1 VRAAGGAAP
10 CGRPAP
16 VKFAVMADRSQI
28 SAPGSLQNSAGITK
42 TAESLTGEPLAELA
56 AQHNL
61 KPSAQRPGLLEYLG
75 KLWQRRH
82 FIMAFATARNVSM
95 YTDARLGQVWQVLT
109 PLLNCAVYYL
119 IFGILFR
126 ANKGVEH
133 YIPYLVVG
141 VFIFTFTERSILVGS
156 RVMHNN
162 LSLMRALQFPR
173 ASLPLAYVI
182 VELQQL
188 MLSMVVMVIIVL
200 GYGEPLTWYWFLA
213 IPALLLQTLF
223 NIGASL
229 IIARIGAE
237 LNDISQLAPFL
248 TRVWRYFCGVMY
260 SIATLPATL
269 PLWSKELLQLNPAA
283 VYISLM
289 RLAIMRSQ
297 RTNAAGAKPY
307 NAAACASFHA
317 HLSQYGNQ
325 AFCHPEVTLSQ
336 LWLAGAGWAVFALAI
351 GIVYFW
357 RAEARYGRG

>member
-1 VRAAGGAAP
+1 
-10 CGRPAP
+10 
-16 VKFAVMADRSQI
+16 
-28 SAPGSLQNSAGITK
+28 
-42 TAESLTGEPLAELA
+42 
-56 AQHNL
+56 
-61 KPSAQRPGLLEYLG
+61 
-75 KLWQRRH
+75 
-82 FIMAFATARNVSM
+82 M

-119 IFGILFR
+119 IFGILFK
-126 ANKGVEH
+126 ANRGVEH
-133 YIPYLVVG
+133 YIPYLVIG

-162 LSLMRALQFPR
+162 LSLIRALQFPR

-200 GYGEPLTWYWFLA
+200 GYHEPLTWYWFLA
-213 IPALLLQTLF
+213 IPVLLLQTLF
-223 NIGASL
+223 NIGAGL

-237 LNDISQLAPFL
+237 LNDVSQLVPFL

-269 PLWSKELLQLNPAA
+269 PLWSKEVLQLNPAA

-297 RTNAAGAKPY
+297 RINAAGAEPY
-307 NAAACASFHA
+307 NANTCATFFK
-317 HLSQYGNQ
+317 HLSLYHDQ
-325 AFCHPEVTLSQ
+325 AYCHPEVTITQ
-336 LWLAGAGWAVFALAI
+336 LWAAGAGWAVLALAI
-351 GIVYFW
+351 GIIYFW

>member
-1 VRAAGGAAP
+1 
-10 CGRPAP
+10 
-16 VKFAVMADRSQI
+16 MADRSQI
-28 SAPGSLQNSAGITK
+28 SAPGSLQNTAGITRS
-42 TAESLTGEPLAELA
+42 AMSLTGQPLAELA
-56 AQHNL
+56 AQHKL
-61 KPSAQRPGLLEYLG
+61 KPSAQRPGLFEYLG

-82 FIMAFATARNVSM
+82 FIMAYATARNVSM

-109 PLLNCAVYYL
+109 PLLNCAVYGL

-126 ANKGVEH
+126 ANRGVEH
-133 YIPYLVVG
+133 YIAYLVIG

-200 GYGEPLTWYWFLA
+200 VSHEPLTWYWFLA
-213 IPALLLQTLF
+213 IPVLLLQTLF
-223 NIGASL
+223 NVGASL

-237 LNDISQLAPFL
+237 LNDVSQLVPFL

-269 PLWSKELLQLNPAA
+269 PLWSKEVLQLNPAA

-289 RLAIMRSQ
+289 RLSIMETQ
-297 RTNAAGAKPY
+297 RTNAPGAKPY
-307 NAAACASFHA
+307 SAAGCAAFHA
-317 HLSQYGNQ
+317 HLSDYSAQ
-325 AFCHPEVTLSQ
+325 AYCHPEVTLPQ
-336 LWLAGAGWAVFALAI
+336 LWGAAAGWALVALAV